1 MKNFGFLLLLT
12 FTTFLKA
19 ENNQSLKLYTNGWFY
34 LPGIDRNIKECL
46 VIELKDGEVLIELF
60 EDDAL
65 QHVSR
70 IKELANEGAYD
81 GVVFHRVIDGFMAQT
96 GDVQYGNQQSLNMT
110 NVGSGSSSLPN
121 LASEFNSRMHTRGVC
136 SMARASDPHSANS
149 QFFICLANSTFL
161 DNQYTIW
168 GQVISG
174 MEYVDNIK
182 KGDPLE
188 NGKVTEPDA
197 MKKVYLREMTHDK
210 ISGWL
215 YSDSSVHPYFY
226 DATKQAWTYFDQ
238 QSSTPRFYNFTEN
251 KWYGLN

>member
-1 MKNFGFLLLLT
+1 MKNFWFLLLLT
-12 FTTFLKA
+12 FTTFLNA

-60 EDDAL
+60 EDDAP

-70 IKELANEGAYD
+70 IKELAKEGAYD

-136 SMARASDPHSANS
+136 SMARAFLTLIQPIVSFSSVWQILHS
-149 QFFICLANSTFL
+149 L
-161 DNQYTIW
+161 TINIPYGGKSSVEW
-168 GQVISG
+168 SMLIIS
-174 MEYVDNIK
+174 K
-182 KGDPLE
+182 KGIHW
-188 NGKVTEPDA
+188 KTE
-197 MKKVYLREMTHDK
+197 K
-210 ISGWL
+210 
-215 YSDSSVHPYFY
+215 
-226 DATKQAWTYFDQ
+226 
-238 QSSTPRFYNFTEN
+238 
-251 KWYGLN
+251 